1 MRHSRITVGGSNLH
15 VVEDG
20 DPTAPVVLFLHG
32 WPESWAVWQGVM
44 ALAAKDHRA
53 IAIDLPGVGESTGD
67 PTDGSKAAIAGVVH
81 GLVDFLELRGITLV
95 GHDAGGM
102 AAYAYLRRHADPA
115 ADRIVI
121 MDTVV
126 PGVEPW
132 TKVLANPYIWHFA
145 FHRVPVLPETVVS
158 GRERPYFD
166 YFYDVL
172 TPDPS
177 RISPEARET
186 AAAAYGTMPA
196 LTAGF
201 SWYRSFPADAED
213 NADTSPVG
221 TPLRY
226 LRGELEG
233 GDIDEY
239 ERGFR
244 AAGLTNVTTA
254 LIPGSGHFPMLEDPG
269 ATWSAIRDS

>member
-32 WPESWAVWQGVM
+32 WPESWAVWQDVM
-44 ALAAKDHRA
+44 GLAAKDHRA

-81 GLVDFLELRGITLV
+81 GLVEFLGLRGLTLV

-102 AAYAYLRRHADPA
+102 AAYAYLRRYADPA
-115 ADRIVI
+115 ADRVVI

-132 TKVLANPYIWHFA
+132 TTVLANPYIWHFG
-145 FHRVPVLPETVVS
+145 FHSIPVLPETLVA

-166 YFYDVL
+166 FFFDVL

-177 RISPEARET
+177 RISAEARET
-186 AAAAYGTMPA
+186 AVAAYATMPA

-201 SWYRSFPADAED
+201 SWYRTFPADAKD
-213 NADTSPVG
+213 NADTAPVD

-226 LRGELEG
+226 LRGEFEG

-244 AAGLTNVTTA
+244 AAGLTNVSTA
-254 LIPGSGHFPMLEDPG
+254 LIPGSGHFPMLEDP
-269 ATWSAIRDS
+269 AAVWSAIRE